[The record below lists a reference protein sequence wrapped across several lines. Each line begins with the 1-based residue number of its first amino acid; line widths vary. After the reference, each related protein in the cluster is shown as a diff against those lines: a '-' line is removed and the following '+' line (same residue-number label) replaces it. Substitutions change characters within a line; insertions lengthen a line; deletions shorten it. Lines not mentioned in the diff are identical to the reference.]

1 MKSFFRQ
8 RAFTLVE
15 LMVTL
20 TITSFALLAS
30 APYLSD
36 WTYSRQIKD
45 AQSKLLRAYGL
56 AKSLA
61 VRNPLGKQGD
71 TEAAAGLKL
80 ETVDSDLFLYV
91 CKGDP
96 DSADCYGANTTGVL
110 VWKADFPAA
119 IVLKL
124 GTNIWAPGTAAT
136 TATTLAINNRGFPT
150 SGLLNSYY
158 LTRRGSNN
166 AVFGALP

>member
-1 MKSFFRQ
+1 MNAFFRQ

-36 WTYSRQIKD
+36 WTYGRQIKD

-61 VRNPLGKQGD
+61 VRNPAGAQSND
-71 TEAAAGLKL
+71 PAAGLKL
-80 ETVDSDLFLYV
+80 ETVGSDLFLYV

-96 DSADCYGANTTGVL
+96 DSAACDGADTNGVL

-124 GTNIWAPGTAAT
+124 GTNIWAAGTAAT

-150 SGLLNSYY
+150 SGKLNTYKLS
-158 LTRRGSNN
+158 RGGDAND
-166 AVFGALP
+166 VFGPLP

>member
-1 MKSFFRQ
+1 MNAFFRQ

-20 TITSFALLAS
+20 AIMSFALLAS

-45 AQSKLLRAYGL
+45 AQSKLLSAYGL

-61 VRNPLGKQGD
+61 VRNPDGAKD
-71 TEAAAGLKL
+71 NSPAAGLKV
-80 ETVDSDLFLYV
+80 ETAYANLFLYV

-96 DSADCYGANTTGVL
+96 ANTDCNGTNTTGVL
-110 VWKADFPAA
+110 VWKTNFPAA
-119 IVLKL
+119 IALEL
-124 GTNIWAPGTAAT
+124 GTAAGTATT

-150 SGLLNSYY
+150 SGVLNTYKLS
-158 LTRRGSNN
+158 RGGTANDVS
-166 AVFGALP
+166 GPLP

>member
-1 MKSFFRQ
+1 MNAFFRQ

-61 VRNPLGKQGD
+61 VRNPWGAQGNSP
-71 TEAAAGLKL
+71 AAGVKV
-80 ETVDSDLFLYV
+80 ETVSDELFLYV
-91 CKGDP
+91 CKGNP
-96 DSADCYGANTTGVL
+96 ANSACDGADTTGVL

-124 GTNIWAPGTAAT
+124 GTNIWAAGTAAT

-150 SGLLNSYY
+150 SGKLNTYKLS
-158 LTRRGSNN
+158 RGGDAND
-166 AVFGALP
+166 VFGPLP

>member
-20 TITSFALLAS
+20 TIMSFALLAS
-30 APYLSD
+30 APYLSA

-45 AQSKLLRAYGL
+45 ARSKLISAYGL

-61 VRNPLGKQGD
+61 VRNPKGAQSN
-71 TEAAAGLKL
+71 EPAAGLKV
-80 ETVDSDLFLYV
+80 ETVGAELFLYV
-91 CKGDP
+91 CKGNP
-96 DSADCYGANTTGVL
+96 DLSACDGADTTGVM

-119 IVLKL
+119 IRLKL
-124 GTNIWAPGTAAT
+124 GTNIWVQGAPFT

-158 LTRRGSNN
+158 LVRGGSNN
-166 AVFGALP
+166 AVAGTLP